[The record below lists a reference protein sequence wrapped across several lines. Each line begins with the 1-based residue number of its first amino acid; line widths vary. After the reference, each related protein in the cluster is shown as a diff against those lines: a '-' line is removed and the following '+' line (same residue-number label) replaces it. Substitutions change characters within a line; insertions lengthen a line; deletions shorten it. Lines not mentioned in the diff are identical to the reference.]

1 MIEKRVV
8 ADRFTRTLQDI
19 MYRITKECSVFY
31 DLINIILLDKF
42 FIHKCLYFKSPPLFI
57 VFKNV
62 LILSGWQL
70 GIERR
75 TQVLSKTEE

>member
-1 MIEKRVV
+1 MIEKRVI
-8 ADRFTRTLQDI
+8 ADRFTRTLQDV

-31 DLINIILLDKF
+31 ELINIILLDKF

>member
-31 DLINIILLDKF
+31 DLINIILLAKF
-42 FIHKCLYFKSPPLFI
+42 FIHKCLYFKSPPCLLCL
-57 VFKNV
+57 K
-62 LILSGWQL
+62 
-70 GIERR
+70 
-75 TQVLSKTEE
+75 